1 MPSTST
7 SRDINDN
14 KKSPENRGPEKK
26 STGSHTGAA
35 GYDND
40 ALRGQRIGMGGHF
53 LIQVI
58 SPQSG
63 TADEIPGDLFRKI
76 SDLQSTGGKICKK
89 KFSCVTKHNPYSFLC
104 KRQTAVLKTEHMCP

>member
-1 MPSTST
+1 MAYVISDECVSCGTCADECPVG
-7 SRDINDN
+7 
-14 KKSPENRGPEKK
+14 KKSP
-26 STGSHTGAA
+26 GSHTGAA

-76 SDLQSTGGKICKK
+76 SDLQSTGGKICK
-89 KFSCVTKHNPYSFLC
+89 
-104 KRQTAVLKTEHMCP
+104 